1 MKISGTKSIAAV
13 VASLTVTGAPALASV
28 GNVGVR
34 QGGDVAY
41 AYGSHIQTEWDL
53 FSGDVDRTAAS
64 VDSAHID
71 DVLRVA
77 GATGGEGGEGGNGG
91 NGGAGAVGGIGAAGN
106 GGDGGAGA
114 GRAPDGGAGGN
125 GGDGRAP
132 DDGSAGG
139 ASGKGGK
146 GRRR

>member
-41 AYGSHIQTEWDL
+41 AYGSHIQTDWDL

-77 GATGGEGGEGGNGG
+77 GATGGEGGNGG

>member
-41 AYGSHIQTEWDL
+41 AYGSRIQTEWDL
-53 FSGDVDRTAAS
+53 FSADVDRTAAS

-77 GATGGEGGEGGNGG
+77 GATGGKGGNGG
-91 NGGAGAVGGIGAAGN
+91 NGGAGAMGGTGTAGN
-106 GGDGGAGA
+106 GDDGGAGA

-125 GGDGRAP
+125 GGAGRAP

-139 ASGKGGK
+139 ASGKGGM
-146 GRRR
+146 GRHR